1 MKKMTNR
8 FNWIFLFT
16 LLFASCG
23 KEIQGSYTAM
33 VEGKKV
39 TFQFKEGREVLV
51 SGYFPVVL
59 KGSWVEEKTFGEP
72 MIWISF
78 DGPEEKPFR
87 LRFELK
93 PDGNNFEL
101 TGIKARPLGKG
112 TKLNPVV
119 LKGSPVFKPQEQEKE

>member
-16 LLFASCG
+16 FFLASCG
-23 KEIQGSYTAM
+23 KEIQGNYTAM
-33 VEGKKV
+33 VEGKEV
-39 TFQFKEGREVLV
+39 TFQFKEGNEVLV
-51 SGYFPVVL
+51 SGYFPVEL
-59 KGSWVEEKTFGEP
+59 TGSWVEEKTFGEP

-78 DGPEEKPFR
+78 DGPKDKPFR

-119 LKGSPVFKPQEQEKE
+119 LKGSPIFKAQ